1 MSGILGKEG
10 GMDKEGTGDF
20 KGYQTTVLND
30 TAMVDKWQQ
39 EFVKICRHV
48 QHKDWFLKKEDW
60 ILM

>member
-1 MSGILGKEG
+1 
-10 GMDKEGTGDF
+10 MDKEGTGDF

-48 QHKDWFLKKEDW
+48 QHKD
-60 ILM
+60 